1 MRNPLHYSSAL
12 LVKKAELNIPVYTPK
27 VVAPTLSD
35 EQIATLMT
43 NIKSYPEA
51 QQQQILDSINQN
63 FGQAQ
68 YRGGLVGNA
77 LGGLGNYLGS
87 FGDTLQQGVNWASQG
102 LFGSKPFDTQDSDRY
117 RAETVL
123 QTAAKN
129 PALYQKVTQG
139 LQAQGIGASQQ
150 PSVATSAPA
159 ATSAPTATTASVNS
173 TPAAA
178 NTGNAAAV
186 AKRVLE
192 GGYKAEM
199 PKPGPMLPKLVSTS
213 YADKS
218 SPAAAP
224 KRKEGLIEGVPASQ
238 WIAENKKRQKDEEL
252 KYKKSNPSTVP
263 ANRGLAYNATTGQ
276 YQQPGYNM
284 YAGRVL
290 NRA

>member
-12 LVKKAELNIPVYTPK
+12 LVKKAELNIPAYTPK

-68 YRGGLVGNA
+68 YQGGLVGNA

-150 PSVATSAPA
+150 PSVATS
-159 ATSAPTATTASVNS
+159 

-213 YADKS
+213 YAAKS